1 MVRAAS
7 NGVAWPYWL
16 PLRPDLKGISPYG
29 APQIENVIA
38 LNTNENP
45 FELPAEVVSAIT
57 ARIADVVKDL
67 NRYPD
72 RDAVELRTKL
82 ASYITNSTGVD
93 VTADNI
99 WAANGSNEI
108 LQTLFLACG
117 GNQSLALGF
126 TPSYSVH
133 PLIAQITKTPWIAG
147 TRSEDFVIDIT
158 AAKNLIKE
166 KSPKLVFLTT
176 PNNPSGTLTALSDI
190 KELAEVTQKIDALLI
205 VDEAYAEFSSES
217 SAITLQADYP
227 HVVVVRTMSK
237 AFAFAGARLGYLVAH
252 PAVVNAA
259 LITRLPYHL
268 SSLVQAAASVALDFS
283 DRLHGEV
290 ETLISERDRVAAAIT
305 DAGFKPEASAANFI
319 LFTGFSQESAEVW
332 QFFLDRGILI
342 RDNGLRGYLRVT
354 IGTPDENDRF
364 IAALR
369 ELSTRDE

>member
-1 MVRAAS
+1 MVRASS

-147 TRSEDFVIDIT
+147 TRSEDFVIDIP

-166 KSPKLVFLTT
+166 KAPKLVFLTT

-190 KELAEVTQKIDALLI
+190 KELAEATQKIDALLI

-252 PAVVNAA
+252 PAIVNAA